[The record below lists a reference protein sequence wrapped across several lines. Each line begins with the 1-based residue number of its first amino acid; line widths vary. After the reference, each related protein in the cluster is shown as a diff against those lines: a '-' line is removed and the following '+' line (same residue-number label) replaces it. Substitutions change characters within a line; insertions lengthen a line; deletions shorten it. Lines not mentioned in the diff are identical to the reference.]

1 MGTKYMLLGIVLCLC
16 GILLTIPTSSSLAYI
31 FAGGGLLLA
40 IIGLFKEG

>member
-16 GILLTIPTSSSLAYI
+16 GILLATPTTNDLAYI

-40 IIGLFKEG
+40 LIGLFKEG

>member
-16 GILLTIPTSSSLAYI
+16 GIVLAAFPSPVAWV

-40 IIGLFKEG
+40 LIGLFKEG

>member
-16 GILLTIPTSSSLAYI
+16 GIVLAAIPSPVAWI

-40 IIGLFKEG
+40 LVGLFKED